1 MPSFKKVQA
10 EFVDDKYEG
19 GTKVFLESAEDVRI
33 FSDHWFSDKQD
44 KLRFVSA
51 EGDQS
56 GGGGCQVV
64 ISKVNEVNARDI
76 KAYGIVDRDVLLADK
91 KLDLFWEADDTRFH
105 ATQPYGDKIYVL
117 RRWELENYL
126 LQSEAFSTEVS
137 KRVSRS
143 PAPKISAQTLL
154 DQSEDIIKLTALT
167 TISVTNGKAS
177 PSPSFGSQSSG
188 SNLDDEIRK
197 HLNKQFPDN
206 DYPNKDDDFKDNI
219 YKIRGFDQTQG
230 SSEDRWNKLS
240 RILDGKKSLVRLCQ
254 YLSKNHGIKGIS
266 QWEEM
271 RGCLANVIASRSSID
286 IELVDFIDSLYRIN
300 HTP

>member
-64 ISKVNEVNARDI
+64 ISKVNEANAHDI

-91 KLDLFWEADDTRFH
+91 KLDLFWETDDTRFH

-126 LQSEAFSTEVS
+126 LQPEAFSTEVS
-137 KRVSRS
+137 KRISRS
-143 PAPKISAQTLL
+143 PVPNISAQTLL
-154 DQSEDIIKLTALT
+154 DQSEDIIKVTALT
-167 TISVTNGKAS
+167 TISVANGKAS
-177 PSPSFGSQSSG
+177 PNPGFGSQSSG
-188 SNLDDEIRK
+188 QDLNTEIEKYLK
-197 HLNKQFPDN
+197 HQFPDDN
-206 DYPNKDDDFKDNI
+206 YPEIDGDSSR
-219 YKIRGFDQTQG
+219 IRTFDQPSG
-230 SSEDRWNKLS
+230 SSEERWDRLS
-240 RILDGKKSLVRLCQ
+240 RILDGKKSLMRLCHHFSESLQ
-254 YLSKNHGIKGIS
+254 IS
-266 QWEEM
+266 SIRSWEEM
-271 RGCLANVIASRSSID
+271 RGCLANVIASKGAID
-286 IELVDFIDSLYRIN
+286 TELIHYINSLDN
-300 HTP
+300 V